1 MRSGPARRAG
11 LVVIALLVS
20 IPLSR
25 AGDGHVLFVPWKIL
39 EPGVTPRANMLTVY
53 WIPSSPDELRKS
65 DLVTSRTL
73 ALLAARCVNMQVI
86 RADDQERIERLGA
99 AGHLPVA
106 LILDGDREI
115 ARVGNNDG
123 ALRLTDVENM
133 VRLAVDRREL
143 ACDAMLDAAKQ
154 KIAAGEKPAAIEMYQ
169 KVFDQRCAFP
179 RQGREAQRA
188 LKRMRALR

>member
-11 LVVIALLVS
+11 LVVIALFVS
-20 IPLSR
+20 IPLCR
-25 AGDGHVLFVPWKIL
+25 AGDGRVLFVPWKVL
-39 EPGVTPRANMLTVY
+39 EPGVSPAAALLTVY

-73 ALLAARCVNMQVI
+73 AMVAARCVNMQVI
-86 RADDQERIERLGA
+86 RADDLERIEKLGV
-99 AGHLPVA
+99 AGHLPLA
-106 LILDGDREI
+106 LILDGDGEI
-115 ARVGNNDG
+115 ARVGNNG
-123 ALRLTDVENM
+123 GTLRLSDVENM

-143 ACDAMLDAAKQ
+143 ACDALLDAAKQ
-154 KIAAGEKPAAIEMYQ
+154 KIAAGERPAAIDMYR